1 MALSNKQLYRS
12 LIGPLFVPTF
22 LTAMMLGIADP
33 VLPLYLQDTGAS
45 YAVIGI
51 VISALEIGRLL
62 ASLPSSGVLTRFTM
76 RRTMLVG
83 LGILTVALAALALV
97 RPLPVI
103 FAAWLLAGIGLTL
116 YELAR
121 HQFIA
126 AHIANHTRGRAV
138 AIIGGVYRLASVLGP
153 ILGGWV
159 AQVAGF
165 RAPFWVMAGF
175 AVVTAVIVLR
185 YMPPQLRPTQSF
197 SLRAYGHEL
206 AETFRQYRQVLLVAG
221 SGQLMMQLVRRTRSV
236 IVPLYA
242 ANIIGL
248 DVATVGMVISI
259 GAALDTLLFPVA
271 GWLIDRFGRK
281 MAIIPSLVLQGVG
294 LLMMP
299 LATSFAGLVG
309 IVSLIGMGNGLS
321 SGTMLTLGADLAP
334 PERRAP
340 FLGLWRIS
348 NSLGFALGPNIVGT
362 VAALLTLPLAS
373 MAAGSIGLLAAVLF
387 YRFVPETLER
397 PSPTTPLPTPPGPI
411 QQ

>member
-1 MALSNKQLYRS
+1 MTSPAGNFYRS

-22 LTAMMLGIADP
+22 LTAMLLGIADP
-33 VLPLYLQDTGAS
+33 VLPLYLQESGAS
-45 YAVIGI
+45 YAVVGI
-51 VISALEIGRLL
+51 VISALEIGRLI
-62 ASLPSSGVLTRFTM
+62 AALPSSGVLTRFTM
-76 RRTMLVG
+76 RRTMLAG
-83 LGILTVALAALALV
+83 LGILTAALLV
-97 RPLPVI
+97 MAMVSTLAVV

-126 AHIANHTRGRAV
+126 VHIANQTRGRAV
-138 AIIGGVYRLASVLGP
+138 ALIGGVFRLAGVIGP
-153 ILGGWV
+153 IVGGWV
-159 AQVAGF
+159 AQTAGY
-165 RAPFWVMAGF
+165 RAPFWVMAGL

-185 YMPPQLRPTQSF
+185 YMPPQLRPTQPF
-197 SLRAYGHEL
+197 SLSAYGKEL
-206 AETFRQYRQVLLVAG
+206 AETFRENRQVLLVAG

-248 DVATVGMVISI
+248 DVASVGVVISI
-259 GAALDTLLFPVA
+259 GAALDTVLFPVA

-281 MAIIPSLVLQGVG
+281 MAIIPSLLLQASG
-294 LLMMP
+294 LLLMP
-299 LATSFAGLVG
+299 LAATFAGLVS
-309 IVSLIGMGNGLS
+309 VVCLIGFGNGIS
-321 SGTMLTLGADLAP
+321 AGTMLTLGADLAP
-334 PERRAP
+334 QERRTP

-373 MAAGSIGLLAAVLF
+373 MAAGVIGLFAAVLF

-397 PSPTTPLPTPPGPI
+397 PSQTVTFPAKPG
-411 QQ
+411 